1 MPKKFFATIVA
12 AAFIVT
18 GCSAPEETTEAAA
31 PAAAEADSNGP
42 AVEEFA
48 SIIAEGRRDVD
59 GWLETWDENYC
70 SPMGVAD
77 GTDIMA
83 CELSLVTGGLI
94 AETKRLELDSATNE
108 DSLVY
113 IGDPPESIA
122 IIWQSTEDAA
132 AAASKAG
139 ELIPE
144 DCSTS
149 DDCVSKVMDFHMAME
164 DLQGKYDAWDPYM

>member
-1 MPKKFFATIVA
+1 MPKKLLATIVA
-12 AAFIVT
+12 ATFIIT

-31 PAAAEADSNGP
+31 PAAAETEPTGP
-42 AVEEFA
+42 AAEEFA

-59 GWLETWDENYC
+59 DWLETWDQNYC

-83 CELSLVTGGLI
+83 CELSLMSGSLI

-113 IGDPPESIA
+113 LGDPPESIA
-122 IIWQSTEDAA
+122 SIWQSTEDAA
-132 AAASKAG
+132 AAASEAG
-139 ELIPE
+139 EALPE

-149 DDCVSKVMDFHMAME
+149 DDCISKVGDFVMAME
-164 DLQGKYDAWDPYM
+164 ELQGKYDSWDPYM

>member
-1 MPKKFFATIVA
+1 MPKKFLATIVA
-12 AAFIVT
+12 VSFIST
-18 GCSAPEETTEAAA
+18 GCSAAGETTEAAA
-31 PAAAEADSNGP
+31 PAVAETDSTGP
-42 AVEEFA
+42 ALEEFA

-59 GWLETWDENYC
+59 EWLETWDENYC

-77 GTDIMA
+77 GSDIMA
-83 CELSLVTGGLI
+83 CELSLISGGLI

-113 IGDPPESIA
+113 IGDPPEPIA

-132 AAASKAG
+132 AAASEAG
-139 ELIPE
+139 ESIPE

-149 DDCVSKVMDFHMAME
+149 DDCVSKVMDFEMAME